1 MKAGWPPFAA
11 ELVAR
16 AGLRRGQTSARSV
29 GRLERLPKWLNLV
42 PMVLQWAWLSIVY
55 RSPTLP
61 SAINP
66 AILAGGMVGE
76 GKLDYFHTMG
86 PHALARTAAFTGIVN
101 RGPDRMEAA
110 LGAMASAGL
119 AYPIIAKPDIGW
131 CGFGVRLVRD
141 NGELRAYLTRFPL
154 GERIVL
160 QRFLVQEGEAGLFYV
175 RRPGAPKGRL
185 TGILLRHFPRVQ
197 GDGVR
202 SIAQLIA
209 ANPRLSRLGR
219 DGLSEPCCD
228 PAEIPAAGEIVRLT
242 TIGSTRVGGLYE
254 DATALIGDALADAVD
269 RIARDM
275 TEFHIGRFDVRYES
289 IAHLVAGDFTI
300 IEVNGAGSEA
310 VHAWDPK
317 FTLREAYAIV
327 FAKQRMLFEIG
338 DMMRRRGH
346 RPIGVAE
353 LARLHLRQQR
363 LIKRYPMSN

>member
-1 MKAGWPPFAA
+1 MSIDFP
-11 ELVAR
+11 LAR
-16 AGLRRGQTSARSV
+16 LWLQHARQGLRPI

-42 PMVLQWAWLSIVY
+42 PMIAQWAWLSILY
-55 RSPTLP
+55 RSASLP

-76 GKLDYFHTMG
+76 GKLDYFETMG
-86 PHALARTAAFTGIVN
+86 PHALARTAAFTSVINQGPGGI
-101 RGPDRMEAA
+101 EAA
-110 LGAMASAGL
+110 LAAMAAAGL

-131 CGFGVRLVRD
+131 CGFGVRLVRSD
-141 NGELRAYLTRFPL
+141 SELTDYLARFPRE
-154 GERIVL
+154 ERIVL
-160 QRFLVQEGEAGLFYV
+160 QRFVAQQGEAGLFYV
-175 RRPGAPKGRL
+175 RRPDEATGRL

-197 GDGVR
+197 GDGVTT
-202 SIAQLIA
+202 IAELIA

-228 PAEIPAAGEIVRLT
+228 TARIPAAGEMVRLS

-254 DATALIGDALADAVD
+254 DATPLITETLTDAVD
-269 RIARDM
+269 GIAQDM
-275 TEFHIGRFDVRYES
+275 TEFHLGRFDVRYGS
-289 IAHLVAGDFTI
+289 LDQLLAGDFTI

-317 FTLREAYAIV
+317 FTLREAYCIV
-327 FAKQRMLFEIG
+327 FAKQRLLFEIG

-346 RPIGVAE
+346 RPIGLAKLAE
-353 LARLHLRQQR
+353 LHLRQQR